1 MCLDMTI
8 IVCLVQNKKMPFK
21 SEKSIYN
28 PTRFNPTFHNLA
40 LFSSAIEKKLDKLE
54 KKLDDHIEEI
64 WTVYKPIKEL
74 LKKLERF
81 KLW

>member
-40 LFSSAIEKKLDKLE
+40 LFSSAIEKKLDNSSAASSIIFGIYTPK
-54 KKLDDHIEEI
+54 
-64 WTVYKPIKEL
+64 
-74 LKKLERF
+74 
-81 KLW
+81 